1 MLIGSINYSN
11 NLGFLLTFLLGSM
24 TFISMLYTIRN
35 LTGIRIVSCGA
46 KPVFAGD
53 PAVFEYTLISIKDN
67 KRAVSFSFKNEKE
80 TIKDISAQTNSHIKV
95 ETTTQQ
101 RGNFSA
107 GPLVISSRFPM
118 GLFRAWGILNTSATC
133 IVYPKPLAGQVKLGA
148 DTLLGEDENGKEIP
162 GVDDFKELR
171 PYQPGDPL
179 QRISWKAFSRGM
191 DLVTKAFVGRSGAA
205 VFVNWDSVR
214 SANVEKKL
222 SIFTHGILK
231 LHRMNMVYG
240 LNLPG
245 EFIDQGSGEAHK
257 HRCLKALAMFAL
269 LTKKDEEA

>member
-35 LTGIRIVSCGA
+35 LTGIRVLASGA
-46 KPVFAGD
+46 EPAFAEE
-53 PAVFEYTLISIKDN
+53 PAVFEFYVISEKE
-67 KRAVSFSFKNEKE
+67 RRLAVSFHYKGENDVTRDVNS
-80 TIKDISAQTNSHIKV
+80 DSNSHIKV
-95 ETTTQQ
+95 PVMTQK
-101 RGNFSA
+101 RGKFYP
-107 GPLVISSRFPM
+107 GPLVISSRYPL
-118 GLFRAWGILNTSATC
+118 GLFRAWAVLHIPVVCT
-133 IVYPKPLAGQVKLGA
+133 VYPKPLAGKVTLGA
-148 DTLLGEDENGKEIP
+148 DVSAGDDENGKEIP

-191 DLVTKAFVGRSGAA
+191 DLFTKSFVGKAGSA
-205 VFVNWDSVR
+205 VFLNWDSVPTK
-214 SANVEKKL
+214 NTEKKL
-222 SIFTHGILK
+222 SIFVHGILK

-257 HRCLKALAMFAL
+257 HRCLKALAMFGL
-269 LTKKDEEA
+269 